1 MIAGSV
7 DDAAA
12 GESCKRNGERI
23 RHPDAYVDLIAG
35 TERLS
40 EADIITAFFCRPAI
54 HKLTGARV
62 HLFHA
67 RDLLNGHVLS
77 KRTEIDRGAAGLM

>member
-1 MIAGSV
+1 MTRRSV

-12 GESCKRNGERI
+12 GESCTRNGERI
-23 RHPDAYVDLIAG
+23 GRPDAYVDLIAE

-40 EADIITAFFCRPAI
+40 EADIITALFRRPTT

-67 RDLLNGHVLS
+67 CDLLNGHVLS
-77 KRTEIDRGAAGLM
+77 KRTQIGRGAAGLV